1 MDFETFFT
9 GVCLMSQPEIKHL
22 HGALYLV
29 PFELIELPEP
39 EMGKD
44 GYEFHNP
51 RAITDKGQSELTD
64 AESSESLRNDIV
76 NKTLMTPLICRFGK
90 KGKIQLVGGERRY
103 RALSYLM
110 QKQVMVRDPQNI
122 INNKDGSSEYGW
134 RAANHVYESV
144 PCQVYKA
151 DDDLEALAFSYSEN
165 ENRQNFNSGHDV
177 AMMLELRRKKVGD
190 DRILTILQ
198 KTKAWMRDTDE
209 LVKSLDPKTLG
220 DLIEGRIDRV
230 AAQKLSMIDDLSERK
245 RILEEAKSISEV
257 RNEQRQ
263 ATNVRVMDK
272 ANREMTLAEM
282 EMVAANA
289 SGDKSEVKEAAKHV
303 QKASAMIADAMA
315 RGRQSSKSTGSRDVD
330 IAIRK
335 RMGPRVPKP
344 DNRSLSQGKVKK
356 YLEFLADLKGK
367 QLASK
372 KTGFDIPETM
382 ERGEVIEFVTRVV
395 RGIHDCE
402 EDLGKIMKK
411 CFPA

>member
-1 MDFETFFT
+1 
-9 GVCLMSQPEIKHL
+9 MSQSEIKHL

-29 PFELIELPEP
+29 PFDMIELPEP

-44 GYEFHNP
+44 GYEFGNP
-51 RAITDKGQSELTD
+51 RGITERGQADLTD

-76 NKTLMTPLICRFGK
+76 NKTLMTPLVCRFGK
-90 KGKIQLVGGERRY
+90 KGKVQLVGGERRY

-110 QKQVMVRDPQNI
+110 KNQVMVRDPQNI
-122 INNKDGSSEYGW
+122 VKNEDGSSEYGW
-134 RAANHVYESV
+134 RMANYVYESV
-144 PCQVYKA
+144 ACQVYRA

-177 AMMLELRRKKVGD
+177 AMMLDLRRRKVGD

-209 LVKSLDPKTLG
+209 LVGSLDPKTLG

-230 AAQKLSMIDDLSERK
+230 AAQKLSKIADLSVRK
-245 RILEEAKSISEV
+245 QVLEEAKGISDA

-263 ATNVRVMDK
+263 ATNMRVMDK
-272 ANREMTLAEM
+272 ANKEMILAEM

-289 SGDKSEVKEAAKHV
+289 SGSKTEVKEAAKQV
-303 QKASAMIADAMA
+303 QKASAMIADAMS
-315 RGRQSSKSTGSRDVD
+315 RGRQSAKSTGSRDVD
-330 IAIRK
+330 IAVRR
-335 RMGPRVPKP
+335 RMGPRAPKP

-356 YLEFLADLKGK
+356 YLEFLADMRKFD
-367 QLASK
+367 SDK
-372 KTGFDIPETM
+372 KRGFEMPETM
-382 ERGEVIEFVTRVV
+382 ERGEVIEFVSRVV
-395 RGIHDCE
+395 KGIHDCE
-402 EDLGKIMKK
+402 EDIAKIVKK